1 MMSIQGTVDW
11 YDPDRVYGFIK
22 PRWRPA
28 PGSCAERLSADRKR
42 LFDTIERQGAALESM
57 AENIQKV
64 ESEMEALRQAYKTVQ
79 EDIGELSPWIG
90 FNAVLAA
97 RHNDEDVRH

>member
-1 MMSIQGTVDW
+1 
-11 YDPDRVYGFIK
+11 
-22 PRWRPA
+22 
-28 PGSCAERLSADRKR
+28 
-42 LFDTIERQGAALESM
+42 M